1 MATNKAQELID
12 VLKGESVPSGMASLS
27 AALTWLALDGGLS
40 REDFLYGVAV
50 CYDVTKAQMDANEDK
65 TCH

>member
-1 MATNKAQELID
+1 MVKNKAQELVE
-12 VLKGESVPSGMASLS
+12 VLKDEPVPSAMASLS
-27 AALTWLALDGGLS
+27 LTLTWLALDSGLS
-40 REDFLYGVAV
+40 RNDFLYGVAV